1 MSLLTKI
8 EDEYNKFIRKNTD
21 ISMVLKRN
29 NNNKIIISL
38 NELDI
43 EINYPKNY
51 PDNDITESF
60 SIYSNDEILNNNINR
75 YCSKKRN
82 LKSILK
88 K

>member
-1 MSLLTKI
+1 MRICCVKFQLSYCIRGIFLTANTIGLLTKI

-51 PDNDITESF
+51 PDNDIT
-60 SIYSNDEILNNNINR
+60 
-75 YCSKKRN
+75 
-82 LKSILK
+82 
-88 K
+88 

>member
-75 YCSKKRN
+75 YCSKK
-82 LKSILK
+82 KEI
-88 K
+88 